1 MDPLHQVIDF
11 ESEMSRNVGHG
22 RGKDS
27 IDRLDARQ
35 RTTGKLLARVSAYIN
50 AATETYQRLTC
61 HVVPQSH
68 PHTPEPST
76 HPEPSMHPKKRPY
89 RSLASHHR
97 NSQTSALTV
106 LLKLACA

>member
-1 MDPLHQVIDF
+1 MNI
-11 ESEMSRNVGHG
+11 GHG

-35 RTTGKLLARVSAYIN
+35 RTTGKLLARVSTYIN
-50 AATETYQRLTC
+50 AATEMYQRLTC

-76 HPEPSMHPKKRPY
+76 HPKKRPY
-89 RSLASHHR
+89 RSLASRHR